1 MPRVARDSCL
11 PTSHVF
17 ITSKHPDLAPCPPS
31 SQSHHHPPGR
41 GLVGWAG
48 VGFPVYTIPTPG
60 INSCWF
66 CFYFNFFCFDFFLNK
81 NFHFK
86 HIYTEGICAVYWG
99 ELDPELGVR
108 VLGEGRGSQGLLLSR
123 PLLTP
128 PSPPP
133 PFLLP
138 FLLKTVKCSLPE
150 AQRPSSMPLPP
161 LPNH

>member
-66 CFYFNFFCFDFFLNK
+66 CFYFNFFCFDFFKIRIFILSTFILK
-81 NFHFK
+81 EFVLC
-86 HIYTEGICAVYWG
+86 IGGSWIQSWG
-99 ELDPELGVR
+99 CGSW
-108 VLGEGRGSQGLLLSR
+108 GRGVAHRGSCSPAHSSR
-123 PLLTP
+123 PPALPLLF
-128 PSPPP
+128 SSL
-133 PFLLP
+133 FS
-138 FLLKTVKCSLPE
+138 LKL
-150 AQRPSSMPLPP
+150 
-161 LPNH
+161 